1 MIKEKV
7 AKCDKCNHEQII
19 KFQFDDGGNYICST
33 PFVCEKCLNCSCVI
47 KFDTDP
53 TKWHGV
59 IGSNG

>member
-1 MIKEKV
+1 MIYDKI

-19 KFQFDDGGNYICST
+19 KFQFDDEGEYIAST
-33 PFVCEKCLNCSCVI
+33 PFVCENCFNCSYTI
-47 KFDTDP
+47 KFDTDV